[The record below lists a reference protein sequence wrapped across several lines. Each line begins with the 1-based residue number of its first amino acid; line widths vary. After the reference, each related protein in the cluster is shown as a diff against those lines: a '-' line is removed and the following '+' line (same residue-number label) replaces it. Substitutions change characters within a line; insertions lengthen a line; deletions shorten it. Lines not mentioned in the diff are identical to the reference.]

1 MKLDTKKVQLIM
13 MKKLM
18 NKRQLA
24 NSAGVGYST
33 LYLIF
38 SQKRHPNTDTIGKI
52 ANALGVEPSEIVK
65 EEQE

>member
-1 MKLDTKKVQLIM
+1 MNLDTKRVQLIM

-38 SQKRHPNTDTIGKI
+38 SQKRHPNIDTVGKI
-52 ANALGVEPSEIVK
+52 ANALGVEPSEIIK